1 VAHAHTI
8 RRAMHES
15 RGRRETNKPWGEVI
29 KEDMAMSRPEA
40 QKQKQTEALL
50 KKRDTGMKKACM
62 SKR

>member
-1 VAHAHTI
+1 
-8 RRAMHES
+8 MHES
-15 RGRRETNKPWGEVI
+15 RGRREENKPWGEVI

-50 KKRDTGMKKACM
+50 EKRDTGMKKACM